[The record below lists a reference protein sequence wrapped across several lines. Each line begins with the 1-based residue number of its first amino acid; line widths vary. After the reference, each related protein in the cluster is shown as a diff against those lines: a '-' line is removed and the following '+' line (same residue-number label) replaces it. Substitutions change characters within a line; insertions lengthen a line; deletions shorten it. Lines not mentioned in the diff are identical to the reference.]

1 MLGLPET
8 ISATTS
14 ANPRA
19 SSYDTICA
27 AERIAP
33 MNAYF
38 EFDAQPA
45 MMTPYTPNEVSA
57 RMYSSPALMLE
68 SMTSGAHGITAHA
81 ASAGMIASIGATI
94 KSALLAL
101 VGRMISLNSSLMPS

>member
-1 MLGLPET
+1 MKVTPLEANQHLPCASTISDRLRLPET
-8 ISATTS
+8 ISTTTS
-14 ANPRA
+14 AKPIA

-45 MMTPYTPNEVSA
+45 MITPYTPNDVSA
-57 RMYSSPALMLE
+57 MMYSSPALMLE
-68 SMTSGAHGITAHA
+68 SITSGANGITAHA
-81 ASAGMIASIGATI
+81 ASAGMIASIGA
-94 KSALLAL
+94 K
-101 VGRMISLNSSLMPS
+101 M